1 MENSKRLK
9 KQLIALQEELYRDYP
24 GIYSFKAI
32 MESIKDLIDPIS
44 MRAYDEIWNL
54 YNEAPDF
61 CTNDGEPYY
70 KDFNQ
75 FICND
80 TRNGTIRDGIIS
92 QIYTITR
99 ENKIELKDDSLDKV
113 NKTNK
118 SKLYFILRYLYNDIT
133 MAKISFNL
141 PDGTWMP
148 VDTSYLFNLRDIF
161 EDLKDDEMISI
172 FNRLLGSV
180 EMKTP
185 PISNNVDEVVAA
197 ICQPP
202 AMQCVNMD
210 LITGLEATIKTRI
223 DAETDTTLINAVNG
237 MLDIM
242 SFGSYKIVD
251 IKRMIDLCEIP
262 PCIRGE

>member
-1 MENSKRLK
+1 MDNSKKLK
-9 KQLIALQEELYRDYP
+9 KQLIALQEELYKDYP
-24 GIYSFKAI
+24 SMHNFKTI
-32 MESIKDLIDPIS
+32 METIKGLIDPLS
-44 MRAYDEIWNL
+44 VRAYDEIWNL

-61 CTNDGEPYY
+61 RNNDGELY

-75 FICND
+75 YICKD
-80 TRNGTIRDGIIS
+80 VRNGTIRDGIIS

-118 SKLYFILRYLYNDIT
+118 SKLYFILRYFYNDIT

-148 VDTSYLFNLRDIF
+148 IDSGYLFNLRDIF
-161 EDLKDDEMISI
+161 EDLKDDDMISMI
-172 FNRLLGSV
+172 NRLLGSI
-180 EMKTP
+180 EMKRP
-185 PISNNVDEVVAA
+185 LSNNDNEFVAA

-202 AMQCVNMD
+202 EFQCVNMD
-210 LITGLEATIKTRI
+210 LITGLEATLKTRI

-242 SFGSYKIVD
+242 SFGKYEMVD
-251 IKRMIDLCEIP
+251 IKRMINLCEIP
-262 PCIRGE
+262 PCIRGGN

>member
-1 MENSKRLK
+1 MDNSKKLK
-9 KQLIALQEELYRDYP
+9 KQLIALQEELYKDYP
-24 GIYSFKAI
+24 SMYNFKTI
-32 MESIKDLIDPIS
+32 MENIKDLIDPVS
-44 MRAYDEIWNL
+44 VRAYEEIWNL

-61 CTNDGEPYY
+61 CTNDGDPY

-75 FICND
+75 YICKD

-118 SKLYFILRYLYNDIT
+118 SKLYFILRYVYNDIT
-133 MAKISFNL
+133 MTKLSFDL
-141 PDGTWMP
+141 PDGTWTP
-148 VDTSYLFNLRDIF
+148 IDTSYLFNLRDIF
-161 EDLKDDEMISI
+161 EDLKDDEMKGII
-172 FNRLLGSV
+172 NHLLGSI
-180 EMKTP
+180 EMKKMP
-185 PISNNVDEVVAA
+185 VYNNGNEFVSA
-197 ICQPP
+197 ICQTPEF
-202 AMQCVNMD
+202 QCVNMD
-210 LITGLEATIKTRI
+210 LITGLEATLKTRI

-242 SFGSYKIVD
+242 SFGRYEMVN

-262 PCIRGE
+262 PCIRGGE

>member
-1 MENSKRLK
+1 MDNSKKLK
-9 KQLIALQEELYRDYP
+9 KQLIALQEELYKDYP
-24 GIYSFKAI
+24 SRCNFNTI
-32 MESIKDLIDPIS
+32 MENIKDLIDPVS
-44 MRAYDEIWNL
+44 VRAYDEIWNL

-61 CTNDGEPYY
+61 CTKDGEHW

-75 FICND
+75 YICKD
-80 TRNGTIRDGIIS
+80 VRNGTIRDGIIS

-118 SKLYFILRYLYNDIT
+118 SKLYFILRYFYNDIT

-161 EDLKDDEMISI
+161 EELKDDDMISMI
-172 FNRLLGSV
+172 NRLLGSI
-180 EMKTP
+180 ERKKM
-185 PISNNVDEVVAA
+185 PISNNPYEFIAT

-202 AMQCVNMD
+202 EFQCVNMD
-210 LITGLEATIKTRI
+210 LITGLEATLKTRI

-242 SFGSYKIVD
+242 SFGKYEMVD

-262 PCIRGE
+262 PCIRGGN

>member
-1 MENSKRLK
+1 MDNSKKLK

-24 GIYSFKAI
+24 SRYNFKTI
-32 MESIKDLIDPIS
+32 METIKDLIDPVS
-44 MRAYDEIWNL
+44 VRAYDEIWNL

-61 CTNDGEPYY
+61 CTNDGEPY

-75 FICND
+75 YIGND

-99 ENKIELKDDSLDKV
+99 ENKIELKDNSLDRV

-133 MAKISFNL
+133 KAKISFVL

-161 EDLKDDEMISI
+161 EDLKDDEMINI
-172 FNRLLGSV
+172 FNRLLGSI

-185 PISNNVDEVVAA
+185 PTISNNEVVSA

-202 AMQCVNMD
+202 EMQCVNMD
-210 LITGLEATIKTRI
+210 LITGLEATLKTRI
-223 DAETDTTLINAVNG
+223 DAESDTALINSVNG

-242 SFGSYKIVD
+242 SFGRYGMVD

-262 PCIRGE
+262 PCIRRGE

>member
-1 MENSKRLK
+1 MDNSKKLK

-24 GIYSFKAI
+24 SRYNFKAI
-32 MESIKDLIDPIS
+32 METIKDLIDPVS
-44 MRAYDEIWNL
+44 VRAYDEIWNL

-61 CTNDGEPYY
+61 CTNDGEPY

-75 FICND
+75 YIGND

-99 ENKIELKDDSLDKV
+99 ENKIELKDNSLDRV

-118 SKLYFILRYLYNDIT
+118 SKLYFILRYLYNDIIK
-133 MAKISFNL
+133 AKISFVL

-172 FNRLLGSV
+172 FNRLLGSI

-185 PISNNVDEVVAA
+185 PIISNNEVVAA

-202 AMQCVNMD
+202 EMQCVNMD
-210 LITGLEATIKTRI
+210 LITGLEATLKTRI
-223 DAETDTTLINAVNG
+223 DAESDTTLINAVNG

-242 SFGSYKIVD
+242 SFGRYEMVD

-262 PCIRGE
+262 PCIRRGE